1 MNAHFRK
8 SYEAIAKCVG
18 VDEET
23 VRNRVK
29 GYHRTGFIKD
39 WRTILNPTV
48 NQVGEVAL
56 WIDVNP
62 PTSKDDVIE
71 KIRSMPGVI
80 GIGHYYGTLLAIAL
94 RYHNENAVR
103 RQIELIRRVAE
114 VDTVVVAKVPFPR
127 CLISLGKTDWGIL
140 RAIQRDPRKPF
151 TAIASEV
158 GVSSRTVKRRMQR
171 MIDDLAIFGF
181 PSLNPRAAEGAIMAT
196 LLVTYAAKEK
206 REVDEKI
213 GTHLEPYLW
222 HVFHMLPYHKG
233 DPTVCGFNLILPHVG
248 NAEEVLRWAKRLPGI
263 LGVRIELFDGMETLY
278 GPLDEEIEKGIAQS
292 SLAHAVMAYP
302 AIPIVIGIST
312 LALQFAFS

>member
-1 MNAHFRK
+1 MEPLQRPIFAACGVRNTLTRGRRYGNGGTLDSVDVRILRELLQGQAAAPVNAHFRR
-8 SYEAIAKCVG
+8 SYDAIAKCVG

-71 KIRSMPGVI
+71 KIRLMPGVI

-94 RYHNENAVR
+94 RYHDENAVR

-140 RAIQRDPRKPF
+140 RAIQRDPR
-151 TAIASEV
+151 
-158 GVSSRTVKRRMQR
+158 
-171 MIDDLAIFGF
+171 
-181 PSLNPRAAEGAIMAT
+181 
-196 LLVTYAAKEK
+196 
-206 REVDEKI
+206 
-213 GTHLEPYLW
+213 
-222 HVFHMLPYHKG
+222 
-233 DPTVCGFNLILPHVG
+233 
-248 NAEEVLRWAKRLPGI
+248 
-263 LGVRIELFDGMETLY
+263 
-278 GPLDEEIEKGIAQS
+278 
-292 SLAHAVMAYP
+292 
-302 AIPIVIGIST
+302 
-312 LALQFAFS
+312 